1 MVSLGDKLK
10 MLRKKNN
17 LTQQQVAERLNVSKA
32 VVSSYELSN
41 RSPSFQTLVKIANLY
56 NVTTDFLLGIN
67 KRKMIDITNLTSEQ
81 ADIIEKLVQE
91 FEKSNIRQNM

>member
-17 LTQQQVAERLNVSKA
+17 LTQQQVTERLNVSKA

-41 RSPSFQTLVKIANLY
+41 RSPSFQTLVKIANIY

>member
-41 RSPSFQTLVKIANLY
+41 RSPSFQTLVKIANIY

>member
-41 RSPSFQTLVKIANLY
+41 RSPSFQTLVKITNIY

-91 FEKSNIRQNM
+91 FEKSNTRQNM

>member
-41 RSPSFQTLVKIANLY
+41 RSPSFQTLVKIANIY

-91 FEKSNIRQNM
+91 FEKSNTRQNM

>member
-41 RSPSFQTLVKIANLY
+41 RSPSFQTLVKIANIY

-67 KRKMIDITNLTSEQ
+67 KRKMIDITNLTPEQ